1 MIESSAYPPQ
11 LCSTWLG
18 TNLQEP
24 LQFIHAKIQL
34 VLLPNSPQSPEVL
47 KLSKASPRCSWSCS
61 SRSPP
66 PHLSSWVNLKV
77 LVTVAISRGRRRT
90 VLKWVAWACLVLED
104 QNITAVM
111 FGCSQ
116 ILGTTSYV
124 ATCARA
130 LPLYTFSCRWE
141 QFCLLCIEDNHRFLG
156 TLPHQQKNFGSSAHL
171 ALLVVSHF
179 SFTSSLG

>member
-1 MIESSAYPPQ
+1 MARTCRN
-11 LCSTWLG
+11 LCSS
-18 TNLQEP
+18 
-24 LQFIHAKIQL
+24 FIIIQRFSSSFSL
-34 VLLPNSPQSPEVL
+34 VFISAQEVL
-47 KLSKASPRCSWSCS
+47 KFGKASSRWRWTCS

-66 PHLSSWVNLKV
+66 PHLSSWVNLRV
-77 LVTVAISRGRRRT
+77 LVTVTISRWRRRT
-90 VLKWVAWACLVLED
+90 LLKWVAWACLVLED

-179 SFTSSLG
+179 SFISSLG